1 MRAAW
6 CWLLRG
12 ANCLRQAAYEA
23 KQAALEAWLDGES
36 AYRLEVEKAKE
47 AKQGAV
53 FARSQ
58 YEKWKATTLDTQDR
72 LDAMNAKYPKQ
83 KADIAAERCVRV
95 WVSTVRSA
103 EQRCQYSA
111 WGTRLTSKTIM
122 RLVGIH

>member
-1 MRAAW
+1 
-6 CWLLRG
+6 
-12 ANCLRQAAYEA
+12 
-23 KQAALEAWLDGES
+23 
-36 AYRLEVEKAKE
+36 
-47 AKQGAV
+47 V